1 VYSVMAE
8 NILND
13 DAIITPA
20 WTTTATFVVCLVTG
34 VAMATLFVA
43 TATVYKAVVGSL
55 LLVLSSILAGVLPF
69 VRAGLFVS
77 LASPVLVVVT
87 LFIAFFMTRFAIEK
101 RRASVWQRQLEN
113 ARQVTMESMASVA
126 ETRDPETGAHI
137 KRQTTCARSP
147 SNSSAA
153 ARIRRR

>member
-1 VYSVMAE
+1 MAE

-55 LLVLSSILAGVLPF
+55 LLVLSSILASVLPF

-87 LFIAFFMTRFAIEK
+87 LFMARFAIEK